1 MNTDTSTLTFGV
13 KNDIVIV
20 GSNPE
25 MADMTNPNGNIEG
38 LAHYIV
44 AETPLGRRF
53 AHNATAIT
61 HNGNPDSDMTVE
73 RLESLTDYLNANH
86 PSLDADCWTEVQAS
100 YGSAAYV
107 SGGWEARSLSSEIGA
122 AVDAGEITSFEA
134 DSIRGVRG
142 LLS

>member
-1 MNTDTSTLTFGV
+1 MNTDTLTFGIT
-13 KNDIVIV
+13 NDLVIV

-25 MADMTNPNGNIEG
+25 MADMSNPHGNIEG

-44 AETPLGRRF
+44 AETPKGRRF

-61 HNGNPDSDMTVE
+61 HNGYADSDITVGRLE
-73 RLESLTDYLNANH
+73 RLAAHLNATH

-107 SGGWEARSLSSEIGA
+107 EGGWEAHALGNEIEE
-122 AVDAGEITSFEA
+122 AVHTGEISRRQA
-134 DSIRGVRG
+134 DNLRFTRG
-142 LLS
+142 LS

>member
-1 MNTDTSTLTFGV
+1 MNTDIATLTFGII
-13 KNDIVIV
+13 NDLVNLGRHPED
-20 GSNPE
+20 GS
-25 MADMTNPNGNIEG
+25 ILEG

-44 AETPLGRRF
+44 GEAPDGRRF
-53 AHNATAIT
+53 AHNATAVT
-61 HNGNPDSDMTVE
+61 RNGYAEDDMTVE
-73 RLESLTDYLNANH
+73 RLERLADYLNANH

-100 YGSAAYV
+100 YGSAAYA

-134 DSIRGVRG
+134 DSIRVGCG